1 MAAQAYEQ
9 TTAALHRLNS
19 SALHMALSFHA
30 RRREHG
36 SAQQEGDED
45 GVGCLVLA
53 DTLLKPFPCLHVLA
67 TDQQRELWATE
78 ARVLAEQEREQ
89 SLVGAHRRAAV
100 SRDKAQRRMRV
111 SEDEWRLATAHV
123 QQGIW
128 HKCWFAEKA
137 SRAAHN
143 AHRTAAVQRD
153 KDLRQETRRG
163 DGVRRA
169 VCEIQAR
176 RVLSKRKED
185 HAAAAA
191 WRDELHRAEALR
203 QDARRLERAQKQG
216 ERRAGEQHAEEK
228 AAMHTAFVK
237 KHTIDAQRRLLAQD
251 EESRLREHQRKGEQM
266 RQQQA
271 FLDACRL
278 AHEKARVEELMASHH
293 TSRLGRERV
302 QRSQAAALEDARG
315 AVCEQQQVACE
326 AAAREEEEL
335 AQALERRAEEERV
348 LKFKAAAVKLEAAKR
363 EKVAQ
368 VARQKEQCATN
379 RMSSMARDRA
389 LREGGRLELDLR
401 LQVSVAQEQTRQRA
415 AAQEREEEQE
425 AQHRLATGARDLRQ
439 RELALREVDSGGWR
453 RKSAERQERKCA
465 DVREREAQRRDV
477 REAALKSRH
486 QLWMQRRED
495 AARKQALSYE
505 GKGGLRA
512 DMAHQQDSACR
523 AAQEWEREHERAR
536 VREATAAREAEL
548 IKDNVRAQQEREM
561 LGRQRVVESIWE
573 LRAWA
578 LRQDEACR
586 ELQDIEAEAARR
598 CGEALAA
605 HTARAQERDA
615 LIRADVLESDWMRK
629 AVCVSQEEIWERVW
643 KAEQEEHHRQEVL
656 VAALCAE
663 HRRVS
668 EDRDIALRDEA
679 LESTWKYRAKALEQ
693 EDKREQV
700 HKIELEA
707 AEERRREEEVWSLKS
722 RKLEALWK
730 AESRRREDEERELVV
745 ESEWVRRAVAAQQE
759 DVWRSR
765 CEDEV
770 EQEVQRRIW
779 EEEKKRVNEKMVR
792 LEAVA
797 RDRMRAV
804 AREKERCAENR
815 MSSLMRETILR
826 QEAEGDVEWR
836 VAVSFAQEQRRG
848 LAKVWE
854 QRRAEEAKKESD
866 NGDENAAQETAR
878 QAKLS
883 AMYRER
889 QEVVEEERERAEA
902 QAAMEQ
908 ARQKLAQEME
918 RQKEEEAQKAAQLR
932 MREAAEEKE
941 LVLEEFDR
949 MKERAIAKL
958 EEEEAEE
965 PAIYGSEEMEEEVK
979 HILMAEND
987 ELRAP
992 FDAAVEQ
999 LQRFGRAADDFVF
1012 VSDPKATNNEKD
1024 PKFVQAEA
1032 DEIKFT
1038 LPSDLEDEMW
1048 AERDRALAELLDLND
1063 MSDTQSDAPDRAP
1076 DPSAAGWSRLPSVV
1090 TWLSSASHAG
1100 KRASAVCSG
1109 AAKLPAKTAPAGVS
1123 EDSKIVLLASNVS
1136 IVHVD
1141 GTTVPQS
1148 VLDGDEIQFV
1158 GEPEIVES
1166 KPVDEDLVQQLLRR
1180 KDLDQERSE
1189 LQVLHTHEHERMQD
1203 PHPRAHTH
1211 AKCQQLCA
1219 HDA

>member
-1 MAAQAYEQ
+1 
-9 TTAALHRLNS
+9 
-19 SALHMALSFHA
+19 MALSFHA

-45 GVGCLVLA
+45 GVGCLVIV
-53 DTLLKPFPCLHVLA
+53 DKLLQPFPCLHVLA

-78 ARVLAEQEREQ
+78 ARVLAEQAREQ

-100 SRDKAQRRMRV
+100 SRDKAQQRMRV

-128 HKCWFAEKA
+128 HKCWLAEKE
-137 SRAAHN
+137 SRDAHNAHN

-153 KDLRQETRRG
+153 MDLRLETRRG

-185 HAAAAA
+185 HAATAA
-191 WRDELHRAEALR
+191 WHDELQRTETLR

-216 ERRAGEQHAEEK
+216 ERRAGVQDAEEK

-237 KHTIDAQRRLLAQD
+237 KHTLDAQRRLLAQN
-251 EESRLREHQRKGEQM
+251 EESRLREHKRKAEQM

-271 FLDACRL
+271 FLDACCL
-278 AHEKARVEELMASHH
+278 AHEKARAEELMASHR
-293 TSRLGRERV
+293 TSRLGRERAK
-302 QRSQAAALEDARG
+302 RSQAAALEDARG

-335 AQALERRAEEERV
+335 AQALERRAEEER
-348 LKFKAAAVKLEAAKR
+348 LWQFKAAAVKLEAAKR

-368 VARQKEQCATN
+368 AARQKEQCATN
-379 RMSSMARDRA
+379 RMSAMARDRA
-389 LREGGRLELDLR
+389 MREEVGLEVDLR
-401 LQVSVAQEQTRQRA
+401 LEVSVAQEQTRQRA
-415 AAQEREEEQE
+415 AAQERAEEQE

-439 RELALREVDSGGWR
+439 RELALREMDSGGWR
-453 RKSAERQERKCA
+453 RKSAERQEHNCA
-465 DVREREAQRRDV
+465 HVRVREAQRREV

-486 QLWMQRRED
+486 TLWIERRED

-523 AAQEWEREHERAR
+523 AAQEWEREQERAR
-536 VREATAAREAEL
+536 VREATSAREAEL
-548 IKDNVRAQQEREM
+548 IENNVRAQQEREM
-561 LGRQRVVESIWE
+561 LGRQRVVESMWE
-573 LRAWA
+573 LRAAA
-578 LRQDEACR
+578 LLQDEACK
-586 ELQDIEAEAARR
+586 ELQTIEAEAARR
-598 CGEALAA
+598 DGEALAA
-605 HTARAQERDA
+605 HRARVQERDA
-615 LIRADVLESDWMRK
+615 LIRADVLESDWVRK

-643 KAEQEEHHRQEVL
+643 KAEQEVHHRQEVL

-668 EDRDIALRDEA
+668 EDRDMALRDEA
-679 LESTWKYRAKALEQ
+679 LESTWKYRAQALAQ

-700 HKIELEA
+700 HKMEIEA
-707 AEERRREEEVWSLKS
+707 AEERRREEEVWSRKS
-722 RKLEALWK
+722 RKLEELWK
-730 AESRRREDEERELVV
+730 AESRRREDEERELVI

-759 DVWRSR
+759 EVWRSR

-770 EQEVQRRIW
+770 EQEVQRRIG

-792 LEAVA
+792 LEAVQ

-815 MSSLMRETILR
+815 MSALMRETMLR
-826 QEAEGDVEWR
+826 EEVEGDVEWR
-836 VAVSFAQEQRRG
+836 VAVSLAQEQRRG
-848 LAKVWE
+848 LAEVWE
-854 QRRAEEAKKESD
+854 QRRAEVTEKESD
-866 NGDENAAQETAR
+866 NGDEKAAREAAR
-878 QAKLS
+878 EAKLS

-889 QEVVEEERERAEA
+889 EEVVEEERKHAEA

-908 ARQKLAQEME
+908 AREKLAQEME

-932 MREAAEEKE
+932 LREAAEEKAQ
-941 LVLEEFDR
+941 VLEEFER

-992 FDAAVEQ
+992 VDAAVEQ
-999 LQRFGRAADDFVF
+999 LQRVGRAADDFVF

-1063 MSDTQSDAPDRAP
+1063 MSDSQTDAPDRAP
-1076 DPSAAGWSRLPSVV
+1076 APSSAGWARLPSVV

-1109 AAKLPAKTAPAGVS
+1109 AVKLPAKTAPAGVS
-1123 EDSKIVLLASNVS
+1123 QDSKVVLLASNVS
-1136 IVHVD
+1136 IVHMD
-1141 GTTVPQS
+1141 GTAVPQS

-1166 KPVDEDLVQQLLRR
+1166 KPVDEDLVQQLLRHTN
-1180 KDLDQERSE
+1180 LDQARSD
-1189 LQVLHTHEHERMQD
+1189 LQVLHTHERMQD
-1203 PHPRAHTH
+1203 PHPSADTH
-1211 AKCQQLCA
+1211 AKCEQLYSYNA
-1219 HDA
+1219 